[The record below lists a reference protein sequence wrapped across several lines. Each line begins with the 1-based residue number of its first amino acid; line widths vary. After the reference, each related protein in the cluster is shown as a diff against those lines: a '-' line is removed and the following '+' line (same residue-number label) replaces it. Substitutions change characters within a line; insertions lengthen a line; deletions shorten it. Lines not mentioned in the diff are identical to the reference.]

1 MIYKIK
7 GVNKENLKEVRYV
20 TMGDHISNEVNK
32 MSEIDMI
39 RDMANEIMLNENVT
53 YDVAYE
59 KARKIKDG
67 KDVKI
72 LKENVDYFPGF
83 ETESDDDN
91 VLFGFD
97 N

>member
-1 MIYKIK
+1 MIYRIK
-7 GVNKENLKEVRYV
+7 GVNKGSLSEVRYV
-20 TMGDHISNEVNK
+20 TMGDSISNEVNK

-39 RDMANEIMLNENVT
+39 RDMANEIMIAEKVT
-53 YDVAYE
+53 YDVAYK
-59 KARKIKDG
+59 KAKEIKEG
-67 KDVKI
+67 KEVKI

-83 ETESDDDN
+83 ETDSEDEN

>member
-1 MIYKIK
+1 MIYRIK
-7 GVNKENLKEVRYV
+7 GVNKGSLSEVRYV
-20 TMGDHISNEVNK
+20 TMGDSISNEVNK

-39 RDMANEIMLNENVT
+39 RDMANEIMMAEKVT
-53 YDVAYE
+53 YDVAYK
-59 KARKIKDG
+59 KAKEIKEG
-67 KDVKI
+67 KEVKI

-83 ETESDDDN
+83 ETDSEDEN